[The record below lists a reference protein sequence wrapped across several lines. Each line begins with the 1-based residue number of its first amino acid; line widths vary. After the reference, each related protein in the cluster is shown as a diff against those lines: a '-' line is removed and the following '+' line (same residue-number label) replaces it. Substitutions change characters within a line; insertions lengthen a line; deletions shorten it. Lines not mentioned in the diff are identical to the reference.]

1 MTRYLKQFSL
11 RFVSKAA
18 GIAVT
23 TIVVIELLTGPYV
36 RSFESHEVDA
46 TLKYL
51 EKSDRNHSVV
61 LLGDSVGRGVFADW
75 KFKRGA
81 IAKLACNQATETAGQ
96 YFFLKR
102 YLENNKVPGAVIVC
116 DRSPGIGDLKQSL
129 TENYIQRCFT
139 RWSEI
144 LGLFQAKLDPVFTV
158 KMVFYKSL
166 ATFKNRLHL
175 QQLLTGFTNS
185 DVYSGVVSDI
195 STVKAGYGLFGVIED
210 ALETGRGESVSQRYL
225 KMMMTELESYGV
237 PLYYLPPPTSEATDD
252 SNKQVL
258 DSLTML
264 RELGLQF
271 GGLHVLED
279 AYIRLPKSHFSD
291 EVHLNEQG
299 LTSYRPAIHP
309 LIDEILEEA
318 IHRQKEMRSHA
329 FTRGG
334 QFFQYIKEEELRLI
348 RPTGGTTSSLHG
360 NMLLLSA
367 TTNDPAVLLPER
379 AGVKKIMDER
389 IGVRVDVESDFST
402 IARLYYADGNEAFEQ
417 GRSVRAKI
425 EPGRNSVYFLL
436 PSDFQGEKLRFDP
449 GEVAGQYTV
458 HAIEGKIVRADDD
471 CYF

>member
-18 GIAVT
+18 GIAVIA
-23 TIVVIELLTGPYV
+23 IVVTELLTGPYV

-139 RWSEI
+139 RWTEI
-144 LGLFQAKLDPVFTV
+144 LGLFQAKLNPVFTV
-158 KMVFYKSL
+158 KMVAYRSL

-175 QQLLTGFTNS
+175 QRLLTGFTNS
-185 DVYSGVVSDI
+185 DVYSGAVSDI
-195 STVKAGYGLFGVIED
+195 STVKAGYGLFDVVEN
-210 ALETGRGESVSQRYL
+210 ALDTGRGESVSLRYL
-225 KMMMTELESYGV
+225 KRMMTELEGYGV
-237 PLYYLPPPTSEATDD
+237 PLYYLPPPTSEATDE
-252 SNKQVL
+252 SHRQVL

-264 RELGLQF
+264 RKLGRQF

-279 AYIRLPKSHFSD
+279 TYIRLPKDYFSD

-299 LTSYRPAIHP
+299 LTAYRPAIQP
-309 LIDEILEEA
+309 LIDGILEEA
-318 IHRQKEMRSHA
+318 IRHQKEMRSHA
-329 FTRGG
+329 FARGG
-334 QFFQYIKEEELRLI
+334 HFFQYLREGELRLI
-348 RPTGGTTSSLHG
+348 RPTGGTASSLHG
-360 NMLLLSA
+360 NTLLLSA

-379 AGVKKIMDER
+379 VGVEKNMDER
-389 IGVRVDVESDFST
+389 IGVRVDLGSDFST
-402 IARLYYADGNEAFEQ
+402 IARLYYAAGNEVFEQ
-417 GRSVRAKI
+417 RRSVRAKV
-425 EPGRNSVYFLL
+425 EPGRNSIFFLL

-449 GEVAGQYTV
+449 GEVAGQYTL
-458 HAIEGKIVRADDD
+458 HAIEGKIIRGKDDS
-471 CYF
+471 YF

>member
-1 MTRYLKQFSL
+1 
-11 RFVSKAA
+11 
-18 GIAVT
+18 
-23 TIVVIELLTGPYV
+23 
-36 RSFESHEVDA
+36 
-46 TLKYL
+46 
-51 EKSDRNHSVV
+51 
-61 LLGDSVGRGVFADW
+61 
-75 KFKRGA
+75 
-81 IAKLACNQATETAGQ
+81 
-96 YFFLKR
+96 
-102 YLENNKVPGAVIVC
+102 
-116 DRSPGIGDLKQSL
+116 
-129 TENYIQRCFT
+129 
-139 RWSEI
+139 
-144 LGLFQAKLDPVFTV
+144 
-158 KMVFYKSL
+158 
-166 ATFKNRLHL
+166 
-175 QQLLTGFTNS
+175 
-185 DVYSGVVSDI
+185 
-195 STVKAGYGLFGVIED
+195 
-210 ALETGRGESVSQRYL
+210 
-225 KMMMTELESYGV
+225 MTELESYGV